1 VRFTEQAKL
10 RVQNFYTILL
20 NDTSSKGFSFLL
32 WLVLLQQYLY
42 SGIQTT
48 LEDSC
53 HLLAYSHV
61 ELYFESCF
69 IML

>member
-1 VRFTEQAKL
+1 MRFTESAKL
-10 RVQNFYTILL
+10 RVQNSYTILL
-20 NDTSSKGFSFLL
+20 NDTSSTGFSFLFR
-32 WLVLLQQYLY
+32 LVLLQQYLY
-42 SGIQTT
+42 SGIQAA

-61 ELYFESCF
+61 ELCFELYF